1 LQLRLFGTALAK
13 NYMRMASV
21 YRSSETLPQSNRKKH
36 VHEVERWF
44 MEKRCLRFADISVSE
59 KMLYSLFLMT
69 IGIGYLFALTHMYYT
84 HQMRDGQ
91 AGMSIQD
98 VMIAYYGS
106 QDQTRLGSAINGGP
120 MEPNLKSADDKEK
133 ILAWLSS
140 DKSEA
145 RFAQNVAP
153 ILNSSCIG
161 CHNPEVNPSLPN
173 LTSYEGVMEVASS
186 KGASLTGL
194 VKISH
199 IHLFGIAFILL
210 LVGRIFI
217 FSDMSVALKRIIVV
231 IPFLSMLIDTL
242 SWFITRNNP
251 SFAYV
256 VVASGALMGF
266 SMGAQ
271 IVISLYQ
278 MWIKEFDADLFLSD
292 QQQARVKKIAVG
304 VQAWALPILSASKLY
319 VLKTAPVVWSNA
331 IIIMRK
337 IVLSGYNVA
346 RYQLETPLVLSAE
359 EQLNA
364 TQCKQ
369 QLQGKGYGVWFA
381 GKGWLVKESLLSW
394 IFFGS
399 VGELESYVA
408 NH

>member
-1 LQLRLFGTALAK
+1 
-13 NYMRMASV
+13 
-21 YRSSETLPQSNRKKH
+21 
-36 VHEVERWF
+36 

-106 QDQTRLGSAINGGP
+106 QDQTRLGAAINGGP
-120 MEPNLKSADDKEK
+120 MEPNLKSANDKEK
-133 ILAWLSS
+133 ILAWLNS
-140 DKSEA
+140 DKSKA
-145 RFAQNVAP
+145 RFEQSVAP
-153 ILNSSCIG
+153 ILNSSCVG

-173 LTSYEGVMEVASS
+173 LTSYDGVMEVASS

-251 SFAYV
+251 NFAYV
-256 VVASGALMGF
+256 VVASGALMGL

-278 MWIKEFDADLFLSD
+278 MWLKEFDAGLLLSD
-292 QQQARVKKIAVG
+292 EQQARVKKMAVS
-304 VQAWALPILSASKLY
+304 VQTWALPILSASKLY
-319 VLKTAPVVWSNA
+319 VLKTAPVVWRNVV
-331 IIIMRK
+331 
-337 IVLSGYNVA
+337 IVTRQLALSGYHLA
-346 RYQLETPLVLSAE
+346 RYQLNSPLVLSADD
-359 EQLNA
+359 QLKA
-364 TQCKQ
+364 AQYAQ
-369 QLQGKGYGVWFA
+369 QLQDKGYGVWFA

-394 IFFGS
+394 WFFGS
-399 VGELESYVA
+399 VDELASYVA
-408 NH
+408 QNSKG

>member
-1 LQLRLFGTALAK
+1 
-13 NYMRMASV
+13 
-21 YRSSETLPQSNRKKH
+21 
-36 VHEVERWF
+36 

-106 QDQTRLGSAINGGP
+106 QDQTRLGAAINGGP
-120 MEPNLKSADDKEK
+120 MEANLKSANDKEK

-145 RFAQNVAP
+145 SFAQHVAP
-153 ILNSSCIG
+153 ILNSSCVG

-173 LTSYEGVMEVASS
+173 LTSYDGVMEVASS

-217 FSDMSVALKRIIVV
+217 YSDMSVALKRIIVV

-251 SFAYV
+251 NFAYV
-256 VVASGALMGF
+256 VVASGALMGV

-278 MWIKEFDADLFLSD
+278 MWLGEFLLSD
-292 QQQARVKKIAVG
+292 AQQARMKKMAVG
-304 VQAWALPILSASKLY
+304 VQAWAVPILSASKRYL
-319 VLKTAPVVWSNA
+319 LKTAPVVWHNA
-331 IIIMRK
+331 IIIVRK
-337 IVLSGYNVA
+337 IALSGYHVA
-346 RYQLETPLVLSAE
+346 RYQLNSPLVLSAV

-364 TQCKQ
+364 AQYAQ
-369 QLQGKGYGVWFA
+369 RLLDKGYGVWFA

-394 IFFGS
+394 WFFGS
-399 VGELESYVA
+399 VEELESYVTSSDTA
-408 NH
+408 RF

>member
-1 LQLRLFGTALAK
+1 
-13 NYMRMASV
+13 
-21 YRSSETLPQSNRKKH
+21 
-36 VHEVERWF
+36 
-44 MEKRCLRFADISVSE
+44 MEKRCLRFKDISVSE

-84 HQMRDGQ
+84 HQMRDGK

-106 QDQTRLGSAINGGP
+106 QDQTRLGAAINGGP
-120 MEPNLKSADDKEK
+120 MEPNLKSANDKEK
-133 ILAWLSS
+133 ILAWLNS
-140 DKSEA
+140 DKSKAKFEQTI
-145 RFAQNVAP
+145 AQ
-153 ILNSSCIG
+153 ILNKDCVV

-173 LTSYEGVMEVASS
+173 LTTYDGVMDVASS

-210 LVGRIFI
+210 FVGRIFI
-217 FSDMSVALKRIIVV
+217 FSDMNVALKRVIVV

-256 VVASGALMGF
+256 VVASGALMGL

-278 MWIKEFDADLFLSD
+278 MWFDAFNFDLLLSSNH
-292 QQQARVKKIAVG
+292 QVRLKKL
-304 VQAWALPILSASKLY
+304 ALLALSASKSY
-319 VLKTAPVVWSNA
+319 AIKTLPIVWHNVCQIALGVYHVAQYRLNPSL
-331 IIIMRK
+331 I
-337 IVLSGYNVA
+337 LSGA
-346 RYQLETPLVLSAE
+346 DQLKVQHCAQVLQE
-359 EQLNA
+359 RG
-364 TQCKQ
+364 CM
-369 QLQGKGYGVWFA
+369 VWFA
-381 GKGWLVKESLLSW
+381 GQGWLIKESLLSW
-394 IFFGS
+394 LFLSSIDD
-399 VGELESYVA
+399 LESYTLQFNNPQVL
-408 NH
+408 